1 MAPYSIRAQDGA
13 PVSTPLAW
21 SEVTEQLDP
30 RAFTIRTVPDRVAKL
45 GDLFAIARTGGGRIG
60 RSGPGRT
67 I

>member
-1 MAPYSIRAQDGA
+1 
-13 PVSTPLAW
+13 VSTPLAW